1 MKNLLIKD
9 LDKIIKASA
18 DANRIRIL
26 SMLQEKKMCVC
37 EIAFVLGIAQ
47 PSVSRHLKKLKAAG
61 FIAGENKGL
70 WTNYYLCPQNPY
82 AKSFIKNLRSW
93 VSSDKIIIQDK
104 MKANKA
110 DREKL
115 CCQAISEKGRS

>member
-1 MKNLLIKD
+1 MNHLLIRD
-9 LDKIIKASA
+9 LDKTIKASA

-47 PSVSRHLKKLKAAG
+47 PSVSRHLKKLRLAG
-61 FIAGENKGL
+61 FIKSESEGL

-82 AKSFIKNLRSW
+82 AKNFIKNLNSW
-93 VSSDKIIIQDK
+93 ITSDSIFAQDRK
-104 MKANKA
+104 KAGKA
-110 DREKL
+110 DRYKL
-115 CCQAISEKGRS
+115 CCPPAPLKKE

>member
-1 MKNLLIKD
+1 MKNSTLND

-18 DANRIRIL
+18 DTNRLRIL
-26 SMLQEKKMCVC
+26 CMLQTKKMCVC

-61 FIAGENKGL
+61 FIDSENEGL
-70 WTNYYLCPQNPY
+70 WTNYYLRPRNPY
-82 AKSFIKNLRSW
+82 AKNFIRHLNTWIADDTLVTRDTIRS
-93 VSSDKIIIQDK
+93 
-104 MKANKA
+104 NKA

-115 CCQAISEKGRS
+115 CCP